1 MEISVKG
8 LIFDYG
14 GTIDTN
20 GIHWGEVIWQAYENV
35 DTTVS
40 REDFR
45 EAYVHVERMLGNQPI
60 IQPEHTF
67 RDTLEIKIK
76 LQFEKLRLTD
86 MAQAKN
92 IVESCYKNTT
102 KTINRAT
109 EILKDLDARYTM
121 ILVSNFYGNLRTVLN
136 EFGLTKYF
144 DEVIESAEVNIR
156 KPDPAIYRLSI
167 EKIGLNT
174 EEVVIIGDSY
184 KNDINPANILG
195 CPSIWLK
202 GKGWDDKDEAIK
214 HPFIIK
220 DFSELTSSIGSINL
234 GL

>member
-20 GIHWGEVIWQAYENV
+20 GIHWGEVIWQEYENV
-35 DTTVS
+35 GIPVS
-40 REDFR
+40 REEFR
-45 EAYVHVERMLGNQPI
+45 DAYVHVERTLGNQPVI
-60 IQPEHTF
+60 HPDHSF
-67 RDTLEIKIK
+67 KYVLEIKIQM
-76 LQFEKLRLTD
+76 QFEKLGLTD
-86 MAQAKN
+86 MTQAKK
-92 IVESCYKNTT
+92 IAESCYKNTT

-109 EILKDLDARYTM
+109 EVLNDLGAHYTM

-144 DEVIESAEVNIR
+144 KEVIESAEVGIR
-156 KPDPAIYRLSI
+156 KPDPAIYQLGI
-167 EKIGLNT
+167 EKLGLNPK
-174 EEVVIIGDSY
+174 EVVIIGDSY

-202 GKGWDDKDEAIK
+202 GKGWDDSDEAIE
-214 HPFIIK
+214 HPIIIK
-220 DFSELTSSIGSINL
+220 DFTELKSLLITN
-234 GL
+234 

>member
-1 MEISVKG
+1 MKLSVKG

-35 DTTVS
+35 GTTVL

-45 EAYVHVERMLGNQPI
+45 EAYVHVERILGNQPI

-86 MAQAKN
+86 MAQAEK
-92 IVESCYKNTT
+92 IIESCYENTT
-102 KTINRAT
+102 LTINNAAEVLSELGTRFP
-109 EILKDLDARYTM
+109 M

-136 EFGLTKYF
+136 EFELTKYF

-174 EEVVIIGDSY
+174 EEAVIIGDSY
-184 KNDINPANILG
+184 KNDINPANTLE

-202 GKGWDDKDEAIK
+202 GKGWDDKDEAIE

-220 DFSELTSSIGSINL
+220 DFAELK
-234 GL
+234 GLLLSD

>member
-20 GIHWGEVIWQAYENV
+20 GIHWGEVIWQEYENAGIPI
-35 DTTVS
+35 S
-40 REDFR
+40 REEFR
-45 EAYVHVERMLGNQPI
+45 DAYVHVERALGSQLLI
-60 IQPEHTF
+60 LPEHTF
-67 RDTLEIKIK
+67 RDVLEIKIQM
-76 LQFEKLRLTD
+76 QFEKLGLSD
-86 MAQAKN
+86 MTQAKK

-109 EILKDLDARYTM
+109 EVLDELGTHYPM

-144 DEVIESAEVNIR
+144 SEIIESAEVGIR
-156 KPDPAIYRLSI
+156 KPDPAIYQSGL
-167 EKIGLNT
+167 EKIGLNPK
-174 EEVVIIGDSY
+174 EVIIIGDSY
-184 KNDINPANILG
+184 KNDINPASILG

-202 GKGWDDKDEAIK
+202 GKAWDDKDDTID
-214 HPFIIK
+214 HPHIIK
-220 DFSELTSSIGSINL
+220 DFSELKSLPL
-234 GL
+234 GEI